1 MICCNRYEI
10 YEMGFGLVRRGVK
23 GFRSKVFSAH
33 PLSVYLP
40 GSGNSIELR
49 IQRYALCRMRHAF
62 VEVGDEDEV

>member
-33 PLSVYLP
+33 PLSVYVP
-40 GSGNSIELR
+40 GSGQFDGVKNSTLCAMP
-49 IQRYALCRMRHAF
+49 YAPCVR
-62 VEVGDEDEV
+62 